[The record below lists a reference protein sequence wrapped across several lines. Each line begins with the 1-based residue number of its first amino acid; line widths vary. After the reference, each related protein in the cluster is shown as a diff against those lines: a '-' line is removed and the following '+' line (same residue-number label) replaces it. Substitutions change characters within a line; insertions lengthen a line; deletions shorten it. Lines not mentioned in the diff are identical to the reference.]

1 MTKLWKNTP
10 ENFWA
15 QVQPVDSG
23 CHEWTGKREKSGYG
37 RVSWLGRKRLA
48 HRMAMFL
55 TGKLDDLEA
64 EVLVLH
70 RCDNRRCCNPEH
82 LFLGT
87 HSDNTRDA
95 VDKGR
100 QFLPYNRGAR
110 SGLAK
115 LTEEQV
121 QEIRAKYASGY
132 GTQQKIA
139 TDHGVTQMVVSRI
152 VRGVSYCG

>member
-1 MTKLWKNTP
+1 
-10 ENFWA
+10 
-15 QVQPVDSG
+15 
-23 CHEWTGKREKSGYG
+23 
-37 RVSWLGRKRLA
+37 
-48 HRMAMFL
+48 MFL
-55 TGKLDDLEA
+55 AGRLDDLDTKL
-64 EVLVLH
+64 LVLH

-87 HSDNTRDA
+87 HSDNTLDA
-95 VDKGR
+95 VGKGR
-100 QFLPYNRGAR
+100 QFLPDNRGER

-121 QEIRAKYASGY
+121 QEIRTKYASGC

-139 TDHGVTQMVVSRI
+139 TAHGVTQMVVSRI